1 MIRLD
6 INLVLYAYNE
16 TAGLSAESIGLDPV
30 TDAHLAALAI
40 EHQAELYSN
49 GRDFPR
55 SSGPAMAESGCMGER
70 NDARLQ

>member
-30 TDAHLAALAI
+30 TDA
-40 EHQAELYSN
+40 
-49 GRDFPR
+49 
-55 SSGPAMAESGCMGER
+55 
-70 NDARLQ
+70 RLQ